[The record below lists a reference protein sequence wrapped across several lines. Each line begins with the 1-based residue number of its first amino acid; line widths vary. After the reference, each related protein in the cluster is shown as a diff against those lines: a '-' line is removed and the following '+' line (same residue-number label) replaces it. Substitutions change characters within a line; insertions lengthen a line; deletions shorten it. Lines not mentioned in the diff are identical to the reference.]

1 VQSANR
7 ADEPILLRPALP
19 IKERTQM
26 ILDTG
31 TMVAIMIALACSCF
45 VMVLS
50 IVKYGAL
57 YRENQEL
64 TEKLKKGKK

>member
-1 VQSANR
+1 
-7 ADEPILLRPALP
+7 
-19 IKERTQM
+19 M

-57 YRENQEL
+57 QREYNEL
-64 TEKLKKGKK
+64 LTKVRKEK

>member
-1 VQSANR
+1 
-7 ADEPILLRPALP
+7 
-19 IKERTQM
+19 M

-31 TMVAIMIALACSCF
+31 TMVAIIIALACSCF

-57 YRENQEL
+57 YRENQDL
-64 TEKLKKGKK
+64 TEKLQKGKK

>member
-1 VQSANR
+1 
-7 ADEPILLRPALP
+7 
-19 IKERTQM
+19 M

-31 TMVAIMIALACSCF
+31 TMVAIIIALVCSCF

-50 IVKYGAL
+50 IVKYGVL

-64 TEKLKKGKK
+64 VKKLQKGKK

>member
-1 VQSANR
+1 
-7 ADEPILLRPALP
+7 
-19 IKERTQM
+19 M

-50 IVKYGAL
+50 IVKYGVL
-57 YRENQEL
+57 FRENQEL
-64 TEKLKKGKK
+64 TEKLRKGKK

>member
-1 VQSANR
+1 
-7 ADEPILLRPALP
+7 
-19 IKERTQM
+19 M

-31 TMVAIMIALACSCF
+31 TMVAVIIALACSCF

-64 TEKLKKGKK
+64 TKKLGKVKK

>member
-1 VQSANR
+1 
-7 ADEPILLRPALP
+7 
-19 IKERTQM
+19 M

-64 TEKLKKGKK
+64 NQELNQKLTDKVRKGKK

>member
-1 VQSANR
+1 MYR
-7 ADEPILLRPALP
+7 LRH
-19 IKERTQM
+19 KETKRNGGSM

-31 TMVAIMIALACSCF
+31 TMVAIIIALACSCF

-64 TEKLKKGKK
+64 TEKLRKGKK